1 MPNTGPGKKKKKSG
15 STSMDFSAAENF
27 LSGMDFGINLDF
39 NPDYSGGYFDDVGDD
54 LNTARNSRILNEIL
68 EARRGKVSFI
78 DPTIEDI
85 YKRTVRVIKGKVTK
99 EFQFVTNQGKFVK
112 KGTAYHIH
120 YTKDL
125 GEHFMTG
132 IEHNNILSKLIFPLD
147 NVGITQFGYYS
158 SLNKQEPLILESTVT
173 YPTEKDYKKGSFTR
187 YFARKANEEK
197 SSPFEVSNADS
208 GTSPLYIYAT
218 VNWNLKGTKAQI
230 FFRNNKQIALAMKT
244 IPNIYRILSPYQFYK
259 AEESLTPM
267 ELVKERLGVVAVS
280 ETTKEVKKK
289 IKKKSDLKKSRKS
302 TTTKA
307 SSKTTAVY

>member
-1 MPNTGPGKKKKKSG
+1 MAIGDLPGDVVQTDYTEIRSSVKKKKG
-15 STSMDFSAAENF
+15 FFSATSLATP
-27 LSGMDFGINLDF
+27 LSVSNS
-39 NPDYSGGYFDDVGDD
+39 NK
-54 LNTARNSRILNEIL
+54 LNKIL
-68 EARRGKVSFI
+68 EARRSKVSI
-78 DPTIEDI
+78 VNSTIKDI
-85 YKRTVRVIKGKVTK
+85 NKRTDRVIKGRVVK
-99 EFQFVTNQGKFVK
+99 EFQFVTDQGKFVK
-112 KGTAYHIH
+112 KGTMYHIH

-125 GEHFMTG
+125 GEHFMIGTG
-132 IEHNNILSKLIFPLD
+132 HDNILSKLIFPLD
-147 NVGITQFGYYS
+147 VEGITQFGYYS
-158 SLNKQEPLILESTVT
+158 SLNKQEPLTLKSTVT
-173 YPTEKDYKKGSFTR
+173 YPTEKDYKKGSYTR

-197 SSPFEVSNADS
+197 SSPFEVSGADF

-280 ETTKEVKKK
+280 ETTKDVDKK
-289 IKKKSDLKKSRKS
+289 IKKKSDLKKSIKS

-307 SSKTTAVY
+307 TTKTTAVY

>member
-1 MPNTGPGKKKKKSG
+1 MAIGRDIRRGNASSTVDGRRKRSLSKKKKG
-15 STSMDFSAAENF
+15 F
-27 LSGMDFGINLDF
+27 LSATSLSVSNS
-39 NPDYSGGYFDDVGDD
+39 NK
-54 LNTARNSRILNEIL
+54 LNKIL
-68 EARRGKVSFI
+68 EARRSKVSFI
-78 DPTIEDI
+78 NPTIKDI
-85 YKRTVRVIKGKVTK
+85 NKRTDRVIKGRVVK
-99 EFQFVTNQGKFVK
+99 EFQFVTDQGKFVK
-112 KGTAYHIH
+112 KGTIYHIH

-125 GEHFMTG
+125 GEHFMIGT
-132 IEHNNILSKLIFPLD
+132 EHDNILSKLIFPLD

-158 SLNKQEPLILESTVT
+158 SLNKQEPLTLKSTVT
-173 YPTEKDYKKGSFTR
+173 YPTEKDYKKGSYTR

-230 FFRNNKQIALAMKT
+230 YFRNNKQIALAMKT

-302 TTTKA
+302 TTIKA

>member
-1 MPNTGPGKKKKKSG
+1 M
-15 STSMDFSAAENF
+15 
-27 LSGMDFGINLDF
+27 
-39 NPDYSGGYFDDVGDD
+39 
-54 LNTARNSRILNEIL
+54 
-68 EARRGKVSFI
+68 
-78 DPTIEDI
+78 
-85 YKRTVRVIKGKVTK
+85 
-99 EFQFVTNQGKFVK
+99 
-112 KGTAYHIH
+112 YHIH

-125 GEHFMTG
+125 GEHFMIGTG
-132 IEHNNILSKLIFPLD
+132 HDNILSKLIFPLD
-147 NVGITQFGYYS
+147 VEGITQFGYYS
-158 SLNKQEPLILESTVT
+158 SLNKQEPLTLKSTVT
-173 YPTEKDYKKGSFTR
+173 YPTEKDYKKGSYTR

-259 AEESLTPM
+259 AEENLTPV